1 MKFFKLIKPGD
12 IILFILIM
20 LSAVL
25 VSFVFFGKTRTAD
38 AANTAKTVVITKNGT
53 LYESF
58 DLSENRT
65 VDMGSNVIVTE
76 NGYVYMKS
84 ADCKNRIC
92 VNTGKINSAG
102 QSIVCL
108 PNRIMVKITGKEDS
122 VDAVTK

>member
-1 MKFFKLIKPGD
+1 MFFEVFLCDPCKARKLF
-12 IILFILIM
+12 L
-20 LSAVL
+20 
-25 VSFVFFGKTRTAD
+25 KTRTAD